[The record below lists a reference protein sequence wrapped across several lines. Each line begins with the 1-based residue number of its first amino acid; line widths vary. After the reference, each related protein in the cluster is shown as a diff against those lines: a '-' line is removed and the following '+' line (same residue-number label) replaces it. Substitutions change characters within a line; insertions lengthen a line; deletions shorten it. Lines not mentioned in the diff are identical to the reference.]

1 MKILSVVPAVPPA
14 PTYGAYHY
22 AWQLSRELSKR
33 GHCVR
38 IIAAADETM
47 NRTRDGVEVHPMPR
61 PHPFRAYADYLQG
74 ALDAFSVADAIVE
87 SAGKF
92 DVAVSHGWSAAAAC
106 GTLQRVAGLAWVAVL
121 HGIEAGRTGGRMTA
135 EQAYVAEMERWAC
148 SRADRVV
155 VTGRAVSGEIASQYA
170 IEEGKIELIPP
181 GVVPDVFE
189 ARVDEE
195 EFRAMFAAPE
205 ERLVVCGGR
214 LSPEKGFD
222 VAVEAV
228 GRLAR
233 RGLRARLVVA
243 GEGDEGAALRER
255 AGRFG
260 GAVHFAGHVGPLVLS
275 ALYRVADVCVVPSR
289 YEAYGLTIL
298 EARLHG
304 LPVVASDC
312 AGNVEASSDDP
323 NVRLVP
329 TGDADAT
336 AEAIERALAAPP
348 ARADRGPR
356 IERLS
361 AEHDWSRKA
370 DRFEKLFAGLSA
382 VVGA

>member
-1 MKILSVVPAVPPA
+1 MKILSVVPAVPQA
-14 PTYGAYHY
+14 PTYGSYHY
-22 AWQLSRELSKR
+22 AWQLSRELCRR

-38 IIAAADETM
+38 IVAAADEAM
-47 NRTRDGVEVHPMPR
+47 NRNRDGVEIQPMPR
-61 PHPFRAYADYLQG
+61 PHPFRAYADTLQG

-87 SAGKF
+87 TASEF
-92 DVAVSHGWSAAAAC
+92 DVAVSHGWGAAAAC
-106 GTLQRVAGLAWVAVL
+106 ATLQRVAGLAWVAVL
-121 HGIEAGRTGGRMTA
+121 HGTQPGRTGGRMTV

-148 SRADRVV
+148 GRADRVV
-155 VTGRAVSGEIASQYA
+155 ATGRAVSGEIASQYA
-170 IEEGKIELIPP
+170 VEESKIEVIPP
-181 GVVPDVFE
+181 GVAPDVFE

-214 LSPEKGFD
+214 LSPEKGVD
-222 VAVEAV
+222 VAIEAV

-233 RGLRARLVVA
+233 RGLRARLVVV
-243 GEGDEGAALRER
+243 GEGDEGGALRER
-255 AGRFG
+255 AGRHG
-260 GAVHFAGHVGPLVLS
+260 DAVHFAGHVGPLVLS

-289 YEAYGLTIL
+289 YEAFGLAIL

-336 AEAIERALAAPP
+336 AGVIERALAAPP
-348 ARADRGPR
+348 ARANRGPR

-370 DRFEKLFAGLSA
+370 ARFEKLLAELSA
-382 VVGA
+382 MARA